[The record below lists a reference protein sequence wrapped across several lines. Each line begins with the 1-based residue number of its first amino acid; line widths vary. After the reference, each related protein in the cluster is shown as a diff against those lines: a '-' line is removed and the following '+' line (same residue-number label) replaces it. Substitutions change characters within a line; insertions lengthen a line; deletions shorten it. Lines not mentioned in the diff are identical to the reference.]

1 MEVFKSLFIKANLPP
16 ERVPSP
22 TTEAVVRPDQSQN
35 TAFPMVRPMKTALYF
50 DDIKGFGDW
59 VILLSTRAQKDL
71 RDIKRVDGAI
81 FRTVMKNIE

>member
-1 MEVFKSLFIKANLPP
+1 
-16 ERVPSP
+16 
-22 TTEAVVRPDQSQN
+22 
-35 TAFPMVRPMKTALYF
+35 MKTALYF

-71 RDIKRVDGAI
+71 RDIKRVDSAI